1 MNTSFKL
8 SVIGLAVSL
17 SACSMLETEK
27 VDYRSAATVKAP
39 TLDIPPDLTQLSKTT
54 HYAVVGDAV
63 YASGM
68 KTAAQAPK
76 IEPTIATLAV
86 GDVRIER
93 AGNQRWLVVR
103 RPADKLWNPVKEF
116 WQTSGFVL
124 ATEQNDLGIMETDW
138 AKVERKLRSLQR
150 QNVERFCLR
159 GSAKFGRLS
168 SILPVQI
175 YAYRYTCAITGTGIG
190 TSGLNTD
197 TEFESIAYSH
207 I

>member
-150 QNVERFCLR
+150 QNVERFCLADQQNLGDSVR
-159 GSAKFGRLS
+159 F
-168 SILPVQI
+168 
-175 YAYRYTCAITGTGIG
+175 YR
-190 TSGLNTD
+190 
-197 TEFESIAYSH
+197 
-207 I
+207 